1 MLSEDRSR
9 LPAGS
14 GPGRGVTLSVAE
26 RAVPRMFA
34 DSVTSVL
41 APTLEVLTGKLALKA
56 PAGTLT
62 LAGTCAA
69 DALPLDKGTDSPPA
83 GAAAASVTVPCALSP
98 PNTAVAPLPWIVPP
112 SADHSYCTASPFRS

>member
-14 GPGRGVTLSVAE
+14 GPGRGVTLSVVE

-41 APTLEVLTGKLALKA
+41 APTFEVLTGKLALKA

-83 GAAAASVTVPCALSP
+83 GAAAARVNL
-98 PNTAVAPLPWIVPP
+98 PLPPAPAETARRVPRF
-112 SADHSYCTASPFRS
+112 SASA